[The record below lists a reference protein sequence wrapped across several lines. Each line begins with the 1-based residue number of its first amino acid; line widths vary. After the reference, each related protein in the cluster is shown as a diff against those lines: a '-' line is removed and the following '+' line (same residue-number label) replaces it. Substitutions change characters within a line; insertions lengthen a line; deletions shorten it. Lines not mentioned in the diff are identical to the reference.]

1 MYVPLLLFAYTV
13 VQNRNMKREKE
24 LEQIKA
30 DVIEEIQ
37 SKQEEEEAKKKQ
49 EEEEAA
55 AKKKQDKEK
64 EEKAGNT
71 QKENL
76 KSELYR
82 IKKRFESQEDLV
94 VVNSIVTLI
103 FAGIIYL
110 NILFKN
116 IQIKNMLES

>member
-13 VQNRNMKREKE
+13 VQNRNMKREQE

-37 SKQEEEEAKKKQ
+37 SKQEEEE
-49 EEEEAA
+49 E

-64 EEKAGNT
+64 AGNK

-76 KSELYR
+76 KRELYR
-82 IKKRFESQEDLV
+82 IKKRFESEEDSV
-94 VVNSIVTLI
+94 VLNSIVTLI

-110 NILFKN
+110 NILIKN
-116 IQIKNMLES
+116 IQIKNILEN